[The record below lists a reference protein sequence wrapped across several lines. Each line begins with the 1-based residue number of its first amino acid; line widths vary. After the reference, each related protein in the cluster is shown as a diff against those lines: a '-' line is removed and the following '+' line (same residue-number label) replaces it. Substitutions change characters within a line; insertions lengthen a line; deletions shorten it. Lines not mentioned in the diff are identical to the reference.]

1 MIIRLLNFVEKS
13 FFCHLHVSKHFYCYF
28 HSGVKQMEKKMARR
42 VALSDNSISK
52 ILAEDTVIDLFDDV
66 TIEPILS
73 SENTNKHSWW
83 RPT

>member
-1 MIIRLLNFVEKS
+1 
-13 FFCHLHVSKHFYCYF
+13 
-28 HSGVKQMEKKMARR
+28 MEKKMARR

-73 SENTNKHSWW
+73 SENTNTAGGDPPDVLPSSPPADVDEDHFHLFQAHAF
-83 RPT
+83 